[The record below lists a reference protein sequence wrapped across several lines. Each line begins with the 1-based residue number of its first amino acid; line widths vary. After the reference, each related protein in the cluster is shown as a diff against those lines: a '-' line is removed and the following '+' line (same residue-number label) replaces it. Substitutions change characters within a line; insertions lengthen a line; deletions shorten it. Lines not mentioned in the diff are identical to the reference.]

1 MSNILIF
8 FNKIKILIYNKQMR
22 DLNLTYDTPSNRAMA
37 AKLQKLNRM
46 RDTNG
51 QPMLLHQPHPM
62 LLHQSKPEMML
73 NRTLGGA
80 ISGGAISGGVLEM
93 DMQMPMRRPP
103 GMVEPHGTTP
113 KYVMATY
120 AAGYPIYNGTE
131 INQIDGGN
139 LWQDMNAW
147 GKRNEP
153 GLKKIGRTV
162 GSVAKQAGTAALD
175 YAKKNA
181 LKLAA
186 KGALTLVAPELLPF
200 AEIAGL
206 GYKKPRKMKKNIEGG
221 NIFEDMSRGFKQFGR
236 TVGRAAK
243 SAAPAIGQFAKEQ
256 GINLAKSLG
265 KKALD
270 YGVNYGVKKLT
281 GGKMKGQSARG
292 ALIKKIM
299 NEHGMSMIQASKYIK
314 SNGLY

>member
-1 MSNILIF
+1 
-8 FNKIKILIYNKQMR
+8 MR
-22 DLNLTYDTPSNRAMA
+22 DLNLTYDTPSNRVMA

-62 LLHQSKPEMML
+62 LLHQSAPEMML
-73 NRTLGGA
+73 NRKIGGA

-113 KYVMATY
+113 KYVMANY
-120 AAGYPIYNGTE
+120 AAGYPIYNGAE
-131 INQIDGGN
+131 INEINGGN
-139 LWQDMNAW
+139 VWQDMNAW

-153 GLKKIGRTV
+153 GLKKFGKAV
-162 GSVAKQAGTAALD
+162 GDA
-175 YAKKNA
+175 AKKYGPA
-181 LKLAA
+181 VAKLAA
-186 KGALTLVAPELLPF
+186 KGAVAYFQPELLPF
-200 AEIAGL
+200 VAGL
-206 GYKKPRKMKKNIEGG
+206 GYKKPRKGKMKNVNMEGG

-236 TVGRAAK
+236 TVGRETGKAGRTLDQFGRTVGRTAK
-243 SAAPAIGQFAKEQ
+243 QAAPAIGQFAKEQ
-256 GINLAKSLG
+256 GINLAKALG
-265 KKALD
+265 KVAVD
-270 YGVNYGVKKLT
+270 AAVKKAT
-281 GGKMKGQSARG
+281 GGKMRNISARG